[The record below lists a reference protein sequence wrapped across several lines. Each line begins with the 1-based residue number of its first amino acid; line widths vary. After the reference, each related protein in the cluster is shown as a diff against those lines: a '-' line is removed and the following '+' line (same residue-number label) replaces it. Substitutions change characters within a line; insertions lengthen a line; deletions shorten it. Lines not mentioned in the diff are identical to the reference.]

1 MISTEEKLRFSM
13 VCREIAANELCGE
26 GIGTYSEKRL
36 HKALK
41 HFFCDDADC
50 HEVRIKPD
58 GSIGKKGD
66 SGRGGYIADIFRERV
81 PSPMMVITYTTV
93 LATMQQIGSAEMF
106 GEANR
111 PLNNAE
117 QSNVGQKS
125 TRRFVRSIDDKAIA
139 GVCGGIA
146 EYFGIDS
153 TLVRIIFVVGV
164 IAGFSTGLLYFVLW
178 LVTAKQSRTTTI

>member
-1 MISTEEKLRFSM
+1 MKETIN
-13 VCREIAANELCGE
+13 VNIAQQAFTMDKDAYVTLTSYLDD
-26 GIGTYSEKRL
+26 IGRRL
-36 HKALK
+36 PA
-41 HFFCDDADC
+41 DDTDTL
-50 HEVRIKPD
+50 PD
-58 GSIGKKGD
+58 IEA
-66 SGRGGYIADIFRERV
+66 RIADIFRERV

-111 PLNNAE
+111 PLNNTE

-125 TRRFVRSIDDKAIA
+125 TRRFVRSIDDKSIA

-178 LVTAKQSRTTTI
+178 IVTAKQSRTTTI

>member
-1 MISTEEKLRFSM
+1 MKETIN
-13 VCREIAANELCGE
+13 VNIAQQAFTMDKDAYVTLTSYLDD
-26 GIGTYSEKRL
+26 IGRRL
-36 HKALK
+36 PA
-41 HFFCDDADC
+41 DDTDTL
-50 HEVRIKPD
+50 PD
-58 GSIGKKGD
+58 IEA
-66 SGRGGYIADIFRERV
+66 RVADIFRERV
-81 PSPMMVITYTTV
+81 PSPMMVITYATV

-125 TRRFVRSIDDKAIA
+125 TRRFVRSIDDKSIA

-178 LVTAKQSRTTTI
+178 IVTAKQSRTTTI

>member
-1 MISTEEKLRFSM
+1 MKETIN
-13 VCREIAANELCGE
+13 VNIAQQAFTMDKDAYVTLTSYLDD
-26 GIGTYSEKRL
+26 IGRRL
-36 HKALK
+36 PA
-41 HFFCDDADC
+41 DDTDTL
-50 HEVRIKPD
+50 PD
-58 GSIGKKGD
+58 IEA
-66 SGRGGYIADIFRERV
+66 RIADIFRERV

-178 LVTAKQSRTTTI
+178 LVTGKQSRTTTI

>member
-1 MISTEEKLRFSM
+1 MKETINVNLAQQAFTMDKDAYVTLTSYLDDIGRRLPSHDTDTLPDIEARFA
-13 VCREIAANELCGE
+13 E
-26 GIGTYSEKRL
+26 
-36 HKALK
+36 
-41 HFFCDDADC
+41 
-50 HEVRIKPD
+50 
-58 GSIGKKGD
+58 
-66 SGRGGYIADIFRERV
+66 IFRERV
-81 PSPMMVITYTTV
+81 PSPIMVITYATV

-164 IAGFSTGLLYFVLW
+164 IAGFSTGLLYFILW
-178 LVTAKQSRTTTI
+178 LVTEKQSRTTTK